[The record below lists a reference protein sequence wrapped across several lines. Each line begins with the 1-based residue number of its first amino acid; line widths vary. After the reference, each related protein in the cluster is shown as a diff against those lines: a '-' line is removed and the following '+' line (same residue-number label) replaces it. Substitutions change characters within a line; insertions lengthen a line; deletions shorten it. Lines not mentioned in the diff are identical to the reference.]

1 MKKRLVIGM
10 TVVIMS
16 CAIVLGGCRSLQT
29 PETPDTQEDRQ
40 EYAENAY
47 ELGLAESLAVLL
59 MPPEEAAEVQEI
71 IHEAMSQELSLEEQE
86 EVTEKVFEMLSE
98 YITTE
103 NYEGLDMYHQ
113 L

>member
-59 MPPEEAAEVQEI
+59 MPPEEAAEVQDI
-71 IHEAMSQELSLEEQE
+71 IHQAMERELSLEEQE
-86 EVTEKVFEMLSE
+86 KVLNQVFERLSE
-98 YITTE
+98 YITTDI
-103 NYEGLDMYHQ
+103 EGLNMYHQ

>member
-1 MKKRLVIGM
+1 MKKRLVIVGSILM
-10 TVVIMS
+10 LTVSVV
-16 CAIVLGGCRSLQT
+16 CGCSLK
-29 PETPDTQEDRQ
+29 ETTEISADRQ

-47 ELGLAESLAVLL
+47 ELGLAEALAVAL

-86 EVTEKVFEMLSE
+86 EVSEKIFEMLSE

-103 NYEGLDMYHQ
+103 YEGMDNMYHQ

>member
-1 MKKRLVIGM
+1 MRRRLVIGVS
-10 TVVIMS
+10 VV
-16 CAIVLGGCRSLQT
+16 VLSMGLWGCGLN
-29 PETPDTQEDRQ
+29 ETPTETSDRQ

-47 ELGLAESLAVLL
+47 ELGLAEALAVAL

-86 EVTEKVFEMLSE
+86 KVTEKIFEMLSE

-103 NYEGLDMYHQ
+103 YDGMDNMYDQ